1 MFTSLMHQSVLM
13 ECCLSSR
20 VFFSHEETSYLYD
33 RTGLGPKNGP
43 AILGHGGPPLL
54 FIAHMEES
62 NHVKKKID
70 SLFHCSQRLSSWER
84 WCHNSHPEVKVD
96 VKETLLE
103 TSFRYLMKY
112 AVTQL

>member
-62 NHVKKKID
+62 NHVKKKLIRSFTAHRD
-70 SLFHCSQRLSSWER
+70 FHLGR
-84 WCHNSHPEVKVD
+84 D
-96 VKETLLE
+96 G
-103 TSFRYLMKY
+103 
-112 AVTQL
+112 VTIPILK